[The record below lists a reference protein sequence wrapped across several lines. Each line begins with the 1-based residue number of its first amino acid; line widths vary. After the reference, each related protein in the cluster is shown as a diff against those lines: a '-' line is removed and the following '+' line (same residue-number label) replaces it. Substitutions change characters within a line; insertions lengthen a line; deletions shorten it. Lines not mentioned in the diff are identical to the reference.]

1 MSQDK
6 LRAHVIIEGRV
17 QGVFF
22 RASTRDK
29 ARKLGVKGW
38 VRNLP
43 NGDVEA
49 LFEGDKAAVT
59 QMLGWCYKGSPYA
72 AVHKVN
78 LSYEPFVGDLEG
90 FQVAY

>member
-6 LRAHVIIEGRV
+6 LRAHVTIEGRV

-22 RASTRDK
+22 RASTRDE
-29 ARKLGVKGW
+29 ARKLGLNGW

-59 QMLGWCYKGSPYA
+59 QMLAWCYNGPPYA
-72 AVHKVN
+72 VVHKVN
-78 LSYEPFVGDLEG
+78 LSYEPFVGDQDG
-90 FQVAY
+90 FRVVY